1 MDHHRSSCLI
11 NTRCISCHLWAG
23 FIIKKT
29 ARTKEFSF
37 EKSAHLYAIS
47 YLRSSNFYRKD
58 QKPISIDRS
67 FILVLG
73 RTHNRQVSL
82 IRHLHFKAWIS
93 ALRNYQRKLLL
104 SQVLHQAGVRG
115 LQMLPQATV
124 MGQPVKDTTVQDLVR
139 HPKEKHTLLMVP
151 ISK

>member
-1 MDHHRSSCLI
+1 M
-11 NTRCISCHLWAG
+11 
-23 FIIKKT
+23 
-29 ARTKEFSF
+29 
-37 EKSAHLYAIS
+37 
-47 YLRSSNFYRKD
+47 
-58 QKPISIDRS
+58 
-67 FILVLG
+67 
-73 RTHNRQVSL
+73 HNKQVSP
-82 IRHLHFKAWIS
+82 IQHLHFKAWIS

-115 LQMLPQATV
+115 RQVLPQATA